1 MSYLSFKISFTLSY
15 LLVFFNTVLF
25 AQVVSDRYVIG
36 NTGYSYSG
44 NGMEIDATVGEVV
57 VSTDENG
64 PAGII
69 FTQGFHQSTSLLNV
83 LQMQLMFGASQFSKS
98 SCPQAADAFAKVFP
112 LTGTPPFSYQ
122 WSPNVGNSD
131 SINGLVAGNYVV
143 FVTDAIGRTG
153 TVSFTV
159 DSENPECEFEFYS
172 GITPNGDF
180 KNDQWNILGIEN
192 FPQNTVRIFNRW
204 GSLIFAANG
213 YDNLNKVFKG
223 KGINSADLPD
233 GTYFYVVD
241 VNNKKFKGWLEL
253 TR

>member
-1 MSYLSFKISFTLSY
+1 MSCLFNKISFILISY
-15 LLVFFNTVLF
+15 LVFFTTGIF
-25 AQVVSDRYVIG
+25 AQVIVERNVIG
-36 NTGYSYSG
+36 NTGFSYSG
-44 NGMEIDATVGEVV
+44 NGLEIDATVGELV

-64 PAGII
+64 PAGIL
-69 FTQGFHQSTSLLNV
+69 FTQGFHQPSTLLNE
-83 LQMQLMFGASQFSKS
+83 LLMQLSFGSSLVSKS
-98 SCPQAADAFAKVFP
+98 SCPQAADASAKVFP
-112 LTGTPPFSYQ
+112 LTGTPPFTYQ

-131 SINGLVAGNYVV
+131 SALALVAGNYVV

-159 DSENPECEFEFYS
+159 EPENTECEFLFYS

-180 KNDQWNILGIEN
+180 KNDQWNIVGIEN

-204 GSLIFAANG
+204 GSLIYAANG

-233 GTYFYVVD
+233 GTYFYVVE